1 MEFNIPFSGLQR
13 IFLHL
18 MLFGKPV
25 QDIPRIII
33 VLTVLRKSPFCT
45 LILTVSGPDM
55 HHITTWNGPYRS
67 AIKALSQDEE
77 NTIGISSPVNH
88 YLSTTYKDSSFLR
101 FSAQNPVAY
110 DFTRILRKFHDKN
123 LTFPTALFVF
133 LYFCGWP
140 DEEYPSATSL
150 SATGRT
156 SWTEMRAVS
165 SPTDNLN

>member
-1 MEFNIPFSGLQR
+1 
-13 IFLHL
+13 
-18 MLFGKPV
+18 MLSGKPV
-25 QDIPRIII
+25 TYIPHSDTAQ
-33 VLTVLRKSPFCT
+33 TVLRKSPFHA
-45 LILTVSGPDM
+45 LILTVLGPDM
-55 HHITTWNGPYRS
+55 HHITTWNGSYRS

-88 YLSTTYKDSSFLR
+88 YLSTTYKYFSFLR
-101 FSAQNPVAY
+101 FSEQNPVTD
-110 DFTRILRKFHDKN
+110 DFTRILRDFHDKN

-140 DEEYPSATSL
+140 DEEYPSAPSL

-156 SWTEMRAVS
+156 SWAEMRAVW